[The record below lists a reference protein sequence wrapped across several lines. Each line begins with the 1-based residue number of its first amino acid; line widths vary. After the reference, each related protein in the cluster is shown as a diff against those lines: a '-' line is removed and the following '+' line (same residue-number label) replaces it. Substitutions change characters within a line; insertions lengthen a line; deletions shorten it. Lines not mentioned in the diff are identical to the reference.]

1 MDAQI
6 AALFDKLLDTF
17 RKFIQVRNYP
27 NMYGDSD
34 TKTVASRVALQQMR
48 YIDCTQ
54 RLGGESAKFL
64 RVMTSGASTFFFT
77 KSREP
82 AKEITY
88 REPFIAGTYYNF
100 QDEDVVK
107 FRFEPAA
114 YPCTIT
120 FYMSR

>member
-17 RKFIQVRNYP
+17 RNFIQVRNYP
-27 NMYGDSD
+27 NKYGDSD
-34 TKTVASRVALQQMR
+34 TKTVVNALQLQNLR
-48 YIDCTQ
+48 FIDCKQ
-54 RLGGESAKFL
+54 RLGGEPAKFL
-64 RVMTSGASTFFFT
+64 RVMTSGASTFFFS
-77 KSREP
+77 KSLKP
-82 AKEITY
+82 NDEITY

-114 YPCTIT
+114 YPCTVT
-120 FYMSR
+120 WYMSR